1 MLTMSPLPRPQE
13 RVLNG
18 ILEVFRGYT
27 CLQMGTHDVTH
38 LRGDKSVGILK
49 GWKEAC
55 AFMLR
60 ILRIVVFERIPAAF
74 DSSTGC
80 PFGDTPRAKI
90 SRCLIPRQLD
100 ALIMLWSNAST
111 RMVIGL

>member
-1 MLTMSPLPRPQE
+1 MLTMSPLPRPHE

-27 CLQMGTHDVTH
+27 CVQMGTHDVTH
-38 LRGDKSVGILK
+38 LRGDKSIGILK

-55 AFMLR
+55 AFLLR
-60 ILRIVVFERIPAAF
+60 ILRMVVFERIPAAF
-74 DSSTGC
+74 DRRTGC

-90 SRCLIPRQLD
+90 SRCLIARKLD
-100 ALIMLWSNAST
+100 ALIMFWARAT
-111 RMVIGL
+111 RRAIGL

>member
-13 RVLNG
+13 RVLHG

-27 CLQMGTHDVTH
+27 CVQMGTHDVTH
-38 LRGDKSVGILK
+38 LRGDKRVGILQ
-49 GWKEAC
+49 GWKEAG

-60 ILRIVVFERIPAAF
+60 ILRMVVFERIPAAF
-74 DSSTGC
+74 DRRTGC

-90 SRCLIPRQLD
+90 SRGLGALQLD
-100 ALIMLWSNAST
+100 ALIMFWARAT
-111 RMVIGL
+111 RRALRL

>member
-27 CLQMGTHDVTH
+27 CLQMRTHDVTH

-74 DSSTGC
+74 DRSTGC
-80 PFGDTPRAKI
+80 PFGYTPRAKI
-90 SRCLIPRQLD
+90 SRCLCALQLD
-100 ALIMLWSNAST
+100 ALIMFWARAT
-111 RMVIGL
+111 RRAIGL

>member
-13 RVLNG
+13 RILYR
-18 ILEVFRGYT
+18 ILEIFRGYT
-27 CLQMGTHDVTH
+27 CLQMGTHDVPH

-49 GWKEAC
+49 GWKEAR

-60 ILRIVVFERIPAAF
+60 ILRMVVFERIPATF
-74 DSSTGC
+74 DRRTGC

-90 SRCLIPRQLD
+90 SRCLGAFQLD
-100 ALIMLWSNAST
+100 ALIMFWT
-111 RMVIGL
+111 RATRRAIGL

>member
-13 RVLNG
+13 RVLHG

-27 CLQMGTHDVTH
+27 CVQMGTHDVTH

-60 ILRIVVFERIPAAF
+60 ILRMGLRSPRRPLSATQNNR
-74 DSSTGC
+74 SS
-80 PFGDTPRAKI
+80 PQAPIFSTP
-90 SRCLIPRQLD
+90 
-100 ALIMLWSNAST
+100 
-111 RMVIGL
+111 

>member
-1 MLTMSPLPRPQE
+1 MLTMSPLPRPHK
-13 RVLNG
+13 RILYR
-18 ILEVFRGYT
+18 ILEIFRGHA

-90 SRCLIPRQLD
+90 SRCLCAFQLD
-100 ALIMLWSNAST
+100 ALIMFWARAT
-111 RMVIGL
+111 RRAIGL

>member
-1 MLTMSPLPRPQE
+1 MLTMSPLPRPHK
-13 RVLNG
+13 RILYR
-18 ILEVFRGYT
+18 ILEIFRGYT
-27 CLQMGTHDVTH
+27 CLQMGTHNVTH
-38 LRGDKSVGILK
+38 LCGDKSVGILK

-74 DSSTGC
+74 DSRTGC

-90 SRCLIPRQLD
+90 SCCLCPFQLD
-100 ALIMLWSNAST
+100 ALIMFRASAT
-111 RMVIGL
+111 QRPIGL